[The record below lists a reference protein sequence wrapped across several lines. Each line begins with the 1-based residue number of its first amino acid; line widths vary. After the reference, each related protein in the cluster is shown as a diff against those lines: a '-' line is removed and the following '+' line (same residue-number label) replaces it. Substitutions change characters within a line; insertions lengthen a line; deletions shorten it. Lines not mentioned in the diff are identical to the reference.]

1 MHWIALVILMYVVT
15 ALQSAAVPFI
25 AVNTIRPD
33 LMVIVAVHYALAAR
47 TYDALL
53 ACWFFG
59 LAIDLSGISYQTHGN
74 VGIHAL
80 ALGLIAV
87 PIVKMRYFIFRD
99 SVLTQLFFTFA
110 AKFAMDFLVG
120 LHMMRAIGD
129 WSRMREVVVQ
139 GLYAAIYTAV
149 LAPYGN
155 WFLKRMRGAL
165 GIGVTH
171 RLRIR

>member
-1 MHWIALVILMYVVT
+1 MHWIALVILVYVVT

-33 LMVIVAVHYALAAR
+33 LMVIVAVHYALVAR

-53 ACWFFG
+53 ACWLIG
-59 LAIDLSGISYQTHGN
+59 LAIDLSGISYQHHGN
-74 VGIHAL
+74 VGVCAL
-80 ALGLIAV
+80 SLGLIAV
-87 PIVKMRYFIFRD
+87 PIVKLRSFIFRD

-110 AKFAMDFLVG
+110 AKFALDFLVG
-120 LHMMRAIGD
+120 LHMMHSIGD
-129 WSRMREVVVQ
+129 WSRMREVVVK
-139 GLYAAIYTAV
+139 GVYAAIYTAV

-165 GIGVTH
+165 GIGATH
-171 RLRIR
+171 SLRMR